1 MSSTLVQV
9 IVALAKGASINTPTG
24 AASIGTSVV
33 VTDSSGTAQPA
44 VVLTGAESPTPWA
57 FTTSVASGSGTV
69 VATDLDVNN
78 AVLGSPLSQ
87 SFTEAGTPPTFQPS
101 TGISVTPV
109 TVAAQVAAART
120 QKR

>member
-9 IVALAKGASINTPTG
+9 IVALAKGAAINTPTG

-33 VTDSSGTAQPA
+33 VTDSSGTPQPA
-44 VVLTGAESPTPWA
+44 VVLTGTESPTPWA
-57 FTTSVASGSGTV
+57 FTTSVAPGNGTV

-78 AVLGSPLSQ
+78 VVLGTQSQ